1 MSDLA
6 EAALAAAPGKP
17 VSARA
22 ARLEKF
28 KREQRI
34 VDSSNRGVAVA
45 EIAAQVGVG
54 EKRMRAIIREI
65 LARRMPAPP
74 AEFAAIQ
81 VSRLNEALL
90 VAYSAMGDMNL
101 KAVDRVVR
109 IVRELDRYHG
119 FVASGRRWSERR
131 RGAGEGVLGF
141 GRPLGIRQGLAPED
155 LAEIAAQRDAMSP
168 RSSARDEDRGEPE
181 SSAVAA
187 DRPADARLGDVR
199 PEIPPQ
205 APEKAD
211 SAPAVATTAKAV
223 VSPDA
228 VERTPVR
235 PAPDGRADVATSQ
248 KGEARSSLATTD
260 IDPWFSHARRSLAE
274 PAAADAGPENP
285 AQHLENMDFT
295 PGLAPGARPSDR
307 YSAGGAGA
315 GRRGLEP
322 GLPAG
327 RFEPAAAASDG
338 RPEKSWQG
346 SEIFR
351 FAPG

>member
-34 VDSSNRGVAVA
+34 VESLNRGVAVA

-155 LAEIAAQRDAMSP
+155 WAEIAAQRDAMSP
-168 RSSARDEDRGEPE
+168 RASARDEDRGDRGDPEP
-181 SSAVAA
+181 SAVAA
-187 DRPADARLGDVR
+187 DRPAEARLGDVR

-205 APEKAD
+205 APEKMD
-211 SAPAVATTAKAV
+211 SAP
-223 VSPDA
+223 
-228 VERTPVR
+228 
-235 PAPDGRADVATSQ
+235 GLATSH
-248 KGEARSSLATTD
+248 KGEARPSLATTD
-260 IDPWFSHARRSLAE
+260 IDPWFSQARRSLAE
-274 PAAADAGPENP
+274 PAAAAAGPENP

-307 YSAGGAGA
+307 YSAGA